1 MDDKV
6 IWDDE
11 AIEELGQAVR
21 FIAPH
26 NSTAARRTG
35 EAILK
40 KAGNLGA
47 FPRRGKV
54 FSKLNRDDVREI
66 PVPPYRIF
74 YHIKDA
80 EHIVR
85 ILKVWHGARQEPALK

>member
-1 MDDKV
+1 MDYKV

-11 AIEELGQAVR
+11 AIGELGQAVR

-26 NSTAARRTG
+26 NPAAARKTG
-35 EAILK
+35 ETILK
-40 KAGNLGA
+40 KAGSLGT
-47 FPRRGKV
+47 FPRLGKV
-54 FSKLNRDDVREI
+54 FSKLNRDDVRKM

-80 EHIVR
+80 DRTVR
-85 ILKVWHGARQEPALK
+85 ILKVWHGARREPEIK